1 MSPSV
6 APPFPFYI
14 INKDIIKGSFPFR
27 KTFLTPKLDFEARF
41 RNPDFARPECS
52 ADLKSRNRTTETEQT
67 EGEERSAC
75 RSPISQPRFQPPR
88 VFRRPEEPEQNH
100 GNGTNRRQRTLCLPK
115 PDFTT
120 SIPTAPRVPPTRRAE
135 TESRKR
141 NKPKAK
147 ESFPVRRTR
156 QFKDYSIFAP
166 EDFKTRFQTS
176 PSGSSESPLL
186 SPLRHR
192 YCQVNPPTER
202 LNNTHG
208 NICNQV
214 TSVDEFRCFSA
225 FCA

>member
-27 KTFLTPKLDFEARF
+27 KTFLTPKPDFAARF
-41 RNPDFARPECS
+41 R
-52 ADLKSRNRTTETEQT
+52 
-67 EGEERSAC
+67 
-75 RSPISQPRFQPPR
+75 PPR
-88 VFRRPEEPEQNH
+88 VFRRPEEPKQNH
-100 GNGTNRRQRTLCLPK
+100 GNGINRRRRTLCLPK

-120 SIPTAPRVPPTRRAE
+120 PISQPDFAPSIPTASRVPPTRRAE
-135 TESRKR
+135 TEPRKR
-141 NKPKAK
+141 NKPEAK

>member
-1 MSPSV
+1 M
-6 APPFPFYI
+6 
-14 INKDIIKGSFPFR
+14 
-27 KTFLTPKLDFEARF
+27 
-41 RNPDFARPECS
+41 
-52 ADLKSRNRTTETEQT
+52 KSRNRTTETEQT
-67 EGEERSAC
+67 EDEGRSAC
-75 RSPISQPRFQPPR
+75 RSPISQPRFRPPR
-88 VFRRPEEPEQNH
+88 VFRRPEEPKQNY
-100 GNGTNRRQRTLCLPK
+100 GNGTNRRQRTLCQPK

-120 SIPTAPRVPPTRRAE
+120 SISTASRVPPTRRAE